1 METLMLLL
9 LFPIAWPFV
18 AMRIW
23 KTVFKWEESLIGAV
37 TSIALVA
44 LVWNLGTHS
53 MTHDT
58 EIWNGYVISK
68 ERIHDSYVESYSCRC
83 QSVKHSDGTTTES
96 CDTCYRDHY
105 TVTWSAKTTVGA
117 VTFDHLDSTSRSVY
131 RSKDPLEYVNCK
143 IGEPASIEHS
153 YVNYVK
159 AVPDTLFRVYDEK
172 SDPYAIYVPS
182 YPRVYDHYKINRV
195 IGVDVDIHRSIL
207 DEINHDLNEALKD
220 LGKKKEVNVI
230 VILTSIPDPK
240 YRYSVEGKWIGAKK
254 NDVVV
259 FVGVKDQEIIW
270 SDAMTWALNSGN
282 ELFHVKMRDGI
293 KSLTKVDSS
302 TMVPFIMKTVEEYFD
317 RPHMREYEYLKDAIK
332 PPLWVIIMAF
342 LLGVVSS
349 VGLTLFFHKD
359 EISFLN
365 KRSKFANY

>member
-1 METLMLLL
+1 METLALLL
-9 LFPIAWPFV
+9 LFPVVWPFV
-18 AMRIW
+18 SMRIW
-23 KTVFKWEESLIGAV
+23 KTTFKWEEALMESGLSILLIL
-37 TSIALVA
+37 T
-44 LVWNLGTHS
+44 VWFIGLYS
-53 MTHDT
+53 ATHDT
-58 EIWNGYVISK
+58 EIWNGYVVSK
-68 ERIHDSYVESYSCRC
+68 ERVHGSYEESYDCRC
-83 QSVKHSDGTTTES
+83 KDIKHSDGTTTES

-105 TVTWSAKTTVGA
+105 TVTWSAETTVGG
-117 VTFDHLDSTSRSVY
+117 VTFKHLDSTSRSVY
-131 RSKDPLEYVNCK
+131 HSNDPVEYVNCK

-153 YVNYVK
+153 FTNYVK
-159 AVPDTLFRVYDEK
+159 ANPDTLFRVYDEK
-172 SDPYAIYVPS
+172 SDPYVSYVPQ

-195 IGVDVDIHRSIL
+195 IGVNVDLPRSIM
-207 DEINHDLNEALKD
+207 DEINHGLNEALKR
-220 LGKKKEVNVI
+220 LGAEKEVNVI
-230 VILTSIPDPK
+230 VILTSITDQK
-240 YRYSVEGKWIGAKK
+240 FRYSVEGKWIGAKK

-293 KSLTKVDSS
+293 KSLKNVDSS
-302 TMVPFIMKTVEEYFD
+302 TMVPFIMKTIEEYFD
-317 RPHMREYEYLKDAIK
+317 RPHMRDYKYLENAIK